1 MPWGRTLFSHLLG
14 EIIGGAVATN
24 FHPAFLSST
33 ETTQMILAE
42 RIDFSALTLKL
53 LGEPNTNLSNPPRD
67 MRFGS
72 RGSMAVNY
80 ESGKWFD
87 HENQVGGGVL
97 DLRAIKTGRTIGEAQ
112 AWLRRCHR
120 GPAVRTIGKLIPLLT
135 SGCDDEVVETLTG
148 RHVAEVAP

>member
-1 MPWGRTLFSHLLG
+1 
-14 EIIGGAVATN
+14 VATN

-42 RIDFSALTLKL
+42 RIDFAALMEPVALKL

-72 RGSMAVNY
+72 RGSMAVDY
-80 ESGKWFD
+80 ENDRWFD

-97 DLRAIKTGRTIGEAQ
+97 DLIAYKTGCNIGEAQ
-112 AWLRRCHR
+112 AWLRREGI
-120 GPAVRTIGKLIPLLT
+120 GPAGRTP
-135 SGCDDEVVETLTG
+135 
-148 RHVAEVAP
+148 